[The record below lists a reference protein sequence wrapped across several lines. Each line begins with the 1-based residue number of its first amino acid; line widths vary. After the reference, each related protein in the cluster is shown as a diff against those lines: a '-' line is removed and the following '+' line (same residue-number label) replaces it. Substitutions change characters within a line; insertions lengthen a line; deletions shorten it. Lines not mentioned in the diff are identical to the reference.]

1 MRDRLKLGIAIS
13 LIPQVL
19 LVYWASRNPEW
30 VEHYYSQGWYPLISG
45 LYRGLLGWIPFSVG
59 DIIYVVLGL
68 LAIGYLIKNRDH
80 LFTKKM
86 LANVIMVLAVA
97 YFTFHVMWGLNY
109 YRLPIAEAFKLEE
122 SFTQEEL
129 MDVIGGL
136 VQVSNDL
143 QYQITG
149 DTVSAV
155 SIPHNRKAIFSTAQE
170 GYDLLG
176 QRHPKLKYLRPSI
189 KPSLLSTML
198 SYMGYGGYLNPF
210 TLEGQVNA
218 KLPTFRLPVVSA
230 HEMAHQVGYSA
241 ENEAN
246 FLGYLAASGSPD
258 PYAQYSAKTFGLSHC
273 LGQLQV
279 LDSIAFDSVVKHM
292 HPGVKKN
299 FVEAREFWES
309 YQNPLEPVFKSAFDN
324 FLKANRQE
332 EGMASYSRVVG
343 LLVAYHRE
351 KPINNDQ

>member
-1 MRDRLKLGIAIS
+1 MKDRLKLGIALS
-13 LIPQVL
+13 LIPQIL

-30 VEHYYSQGWYPLISG
+30 IENYYSQGLYPLISKI
-45 LYRGLLGWIPFSVG
+45 YRSLLGWIPFSIG
-59 DIIYVVLGL
+59 DIIYVVLGI
-68 LAIGYLIKNRDH
+68 LAIGYLIRNRKQ
-80 LFTKKM
+80 LFTIKM
-86 LANVIMVLAVA
+86 ALNVGMVLSVA
-97 YFTFHVMWGLNY
+97 YFTFHLMWGLNY
-109 YRLPIAEAFKLEE
+109 YRLPIGDAFELEE

-129 MDVIGGL
+129 IRVIDGL
-136 VQVSNDL
+136 VQTTN
-143 QYQITG
+143 QMQEEITG

-155 SIPHNRKAIFSTAQE
+155 WVPHSRRAIFTTARE

-176 QRHPKLKYLRPSI
+176 ERYPKLNYPLPSI

-246 FLGYLAASGSPD
+246 FLGYLAASHSTD
-258 PYAQYSAKTFGLSHC
+258 RYAQYSAKTFGLSHC

-279 LDSIAFDSVVKHM
+279 LDSTAFDSLVDRM
-292 HPGVKKN
+292 HPGVKQN
-299 FVEAREFWES
+299 FREAREFWES
-309 YQNPLEPVFKSAFDN
+309 YQNPLEPLFKSAFDT

-351 KPINNDQ
+351 EPIIN

>member
-1 MRDRLKLGIAIS
+1 MSDRIKRIIALS
-13 LIPQVL
+13 LLPQVF
-19 LVYWASRNPEW
+19 LVYLASKNPEFI
-30 VEHYYSQGWYPLISG
+30 ERYYSLGLYPIVSG
-45 LYRGLLGWIPFSVG
+45 LYRSFLGWIPFSIG
-59 DIIYVVLGL
+59 DIIYVLLGILVIVYL
-68 LAIGYLIKNRDH
+68 LKNRKR

-86 LANVIMVLAVA
+86 VVNAIMVLSVA
-97 YFTFHVMWGLNY
+97 YFTFNFMWGLNY
-109 YRLPIAEAFKLEE
+109 YRLPIGDAFDLEE
-122 SFTQEEL
+122 AFTQEEL
-129 MDVIGGL
+129 IQVIEGL
-136 VQVSNDL
+136 TRTCNDL
-143 QYQITG
+143 QEEITG
-149 DTVSAV
+149 DTASAV
-155 SIPHNRKAIFSTAQE
+155 WVPHSRKAIFGTARE
-170 GYDLLG
+170 GYETLG
-176 QRHPKLKYLRPSI
+176 QRYPKLNYIPPSI
-189 KPSLLSTML
+189 KPSLLSTLL

-246 FLGYLAASGSPD
+246 FLGYLAASNSSD

-279 LDSIAFDSVVKHM
+279 LDSVITDSLIARM
-292 HPGVKKN
+292 NPGVRKN
-299 FVEAREFWES
+299 FIEVREFWES
-309 YQNPLEPVFKSAFDN
+309 YKNPLEPVFKSAFDT

-351 KPINNDQ
+351 EPIIN